1 MMSRVWLFPRVANA
15 FSRIAVVLKPVGLP
29 PLPFPSRNLRQLVV
43 RNSLWLL
50 LSEVN
55 VRNSLS
61 AGDYKI
67 YVGPTLGEGTE
78 SWLFRYVSVLL
89 SVVYGF
95 MKNHKRASNFQY
107 VVCVLLCVFLV
118 LINHC

>member
-1 MMSRVWLFPRVANA
+1 MFLSRVGLFPRVANA

-55 VRNSLS
+55 VRNSLL

-67 YVGPTLGEGTE
+67 YVWPTLGEGTE
-78 SWLFRYVSVLL
+78 SWLFRHVSVLL
-89 SVVYGF
+89 NVVYGF
-95 MKNHKRASNFQY
+95 RENQNRASNFHY
-107 VVCVLLCVFLV
+107 LLCVLLCVFWF
-118 LINHC
+118 